1 MGAQSTT
8 LDIIQQ
14 GFEVS
19 SDERVE
25 DTKWKTCVRIPD
37 TAPFS
42 LWNLDPV
49 TSVLFFFFF

>member
-25 DTKWKTCVRIPD
+25 DTKWKTCDRIPD